1 MPISVASPARNA
13 GLARALRALVRETL
27 ALERLE
33 PGEIAIVL
41 ADDPALRAL
50 NRRYRSLNRTTDVLS
65 FSYDD
70 GAPRDGGQTPE
81 RAPARGRASARDS
94 GRRARPAA
102 THGDVVISLDRVREQ
117 AARYRVTRGRELA
130 RLAVHGTLHLAGL
143 DHRTEAERRHMRR
156 REDLALRLCAAHVRA
171 LERALD
177 RGPLPA

>member
-70 GAPRDGGQTPE
+70 GAPRDGGQT
-81 RAPARGRASARDS
+81 PARGRASARDS

-177 RGPLPA
+177 RGSLPA